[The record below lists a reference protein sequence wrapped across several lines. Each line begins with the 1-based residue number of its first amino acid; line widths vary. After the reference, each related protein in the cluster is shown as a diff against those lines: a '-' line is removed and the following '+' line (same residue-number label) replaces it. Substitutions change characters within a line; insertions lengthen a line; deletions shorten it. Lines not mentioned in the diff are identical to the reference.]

1 MSYPISG
8 NKKTARPAEELRGF
22 ASWLGPVGPTSG
34 DGACRRR
41 PLGLPVSGVPLPP

>member
-22 ASWLGPVGPTSG
+22 ASWLGPPL
-34 DGACRRR
+34 RR
-41 PLGLPVSGVPLPP
+41 GL